1 MWVANLF
8 FIIVIITVEKKKSS
22 IYNSLDLY
30 FNSFTL
36 CWIFLSIY
44 FFGLTFKKKRVANK
58 IYKIKKL
65 RSRKDVTNSDKKELR
80 RWKGLITYLEM
91 STDNHI
97 SANNNI
103 ELYFTGKEFFE
114 NLKKEI
120 KNAREVIN
128 MEYFVFKFDN
138 IGKEI
143 ADLLIEKAKEGLEVN
158 LIIDG
163 VNTSNFRLKRYFKD
177 TGVNLYFFFKTYIP
191 LFNIRLNYRDH
202 RKLTIIDNKVAF
214 VGGMNIGDEY
224 LGKGK
229 IGYWRDTSVKVFGD
243 VVATFEKEFYFAL
256 SIVKNKFLKDE
267 KLPIEPTLK
276 YEEEKSI
283 YMQLISSGPN
293 YEFPVIRDNHIKLIQ
308 EAKKSVFIQT
318 PYFVPDDLLLDT
330 LKTAI
335 LSGIDVK
342 IMIPNK
348 ADHLFIYWVNQ
359 YYIADLLRLGANIY
373 RYENGFIHSKTLLID
388 EEVISVGTCNLDY
401 RSFYLNFEVN
411 LNVYNKEVANAFK
424 VQYYKD
430 IAISKKLTFNDF
442 AKRSIFTK
450 IKESV
455 FRLLSPVL

>member
-1 MWVANLF
+1 MLLYIKYYFFEVKRGKDMQDIQNLIITFVNIFLQYVWVANLF
-8 FIIVIITVEKKKSS
+8 FIIVIIIVEKK
-22 IYNSLDLY
+22 NPLY
-30 FNSFTL
+30 TIL
-36 CWIFLSIY
+36 WIFILTLLPYVGFFIY
-44 FFGLTFKKKRVANK
+44 LFFGLTFKKKRVANK

-91 STDNHI
+91 STDNH
-97 SANNNI
+97 
-103 ELYFTGKEFFE
+103 
-114 NLKKEI
+114 
-120 KNAREVIN
+120 N

-163 VNTSNFRLKRYFKD
+163 VNTSNFKLKRYFKD
-177 TGVNLYFFFKTYIP
+177 TGVSLYFFFKTYIP

-214 VGGMNIGDEY
+214 IGGMNIGDEY

-256 SIVKNKFLKDE
+256 SIIKDKFLKDE
-267 KLPIEPTLK
+267 RLPVEPTLK
-276 YEEEKSI
+276 YEEEESV

-318 PYFVPDDLLLDT
+318 PYFVPDELLLDT

-359 YYIADLLRLGANIY
+359 YYIADLLRLGAHIY

-411 LNVYNKEVANAFK
+411 LRVC
-424 VQYYKD
+424 
-430 IAISKKLTFNDF
+430 I
-442 AKRSIFTK
+442 
-450 IKESV
+450 
-455 FRLLSPVL
+455 